1 MTAERRAS
9 AEVADLGEKIVSLA
23 KRRGFVFPS
32 SEIYGGAGS
41 TWDFGPLGV
50 ELKNNVK
57 GAWWKAMVQVRG
69 DIVGLDGAILMHP
82 RVWEASGHVEN
93 FIDPLVECRNCRK
106 RHRLDD
112 LKGGERLMDAWR
124 AGTAMD
130 LSATACPSCG
140 EKKLADPRRFNLMF
154 KTFVGPVEDTAAVA
168 WLRPE
173 TAQAVYVNFDNVQ
186 QAIRRRLPF
195 GIAQVGKAFRNEI
208 TPGNF
213 IFRSRE
219 FEQMEMQY
227 FCRSEDAPRIFEEWK
242 AERMRWHQA
251 LGVPAERLRFREHAE
266 NERAHYAARAVD
278 IEFQFPFGW
287 KELEGI
293 HNRTD
298 FDLRRHMEFSGKKLE
313 YFDDLTGDRFVPY
326 IVETAVGADR
336 TTYEVLCAAYDEE
349 PDKEGIRTVLRF
361 HPSLAPYKVAVLPL
375 SKNEKLSPLARE
387 VHASLRPHFMTT
399 YDETQAIGRRYRRQD
414 EIGTPLCVTVDF
426 DSLEDRAVTI
436 RDRDSMAQVRL
447 PIADVA
453 AALREKLGAAPA

>member
-1 MTAERRAS
+1 MTVTARAVK
-9 AEVADLGEKIVSLA
+9 EIEGLTDKIQSLA
-23 KRRGFVFPS
+23 KRRGFVFAS

-50 ELKNNVK
+50 ELKNNIK
-57 GAWWKAMVQVRG
+57 RSWWRAMVQVRG

-82 RVWEASGHVEN
+82 KVWEASGHVEN
-93 FIDPLVECRNCRK
+93 FVDPLVECRSC
-106 RHRLDD
+106 RHRFRIDD
-112 LKGGERLMDAWR
+112 LPKGDALMEAWR
-124 AGTAMD
+124 ANTLDVSG
-130 LSATACPSCG
+130 TACPNCG
-140 EKKLADPRRFNLMF
+140 ERKLADPRKFNLML
-154 KTFVGPVEDTAAVA
+154 KTFVGPVEDTASVA

-186 QAIRRRLPF
+186 QAVRRRLPF
-195 GIAQVGKAFRNEI
+195 GIAQIGKAFRNEI

-227 FCRSEDAPRIFEEWK
+227 FCRPNDAPRLFEEWK
-242 AERMRWHQA
+242 EERMRWHRS

-266 NERAHYAARAVD
+266 DERAHYAARAVD
-278 IEFQFPFGW
+278 IEFEFPFGW

-293 HNRTD
+293 HDRTD
-298 FDLRRHMEFSGKKLE
+298 FDLRRHAEFSGKKLE
-313 YFDDLTGDRFVPY
+313 YFDDLTQERFVPY

-349 PDKEGIRTVLRF
+349 PDKDGIRTVLRL

-375 SKNEKLSPLARE
+375 SKNERLSPLARE
-387 VHASLRPHFMTT
+387 VHASLRAGLMTV

-436 RDRDSMAQVRL
+436 RERDSMAQVRV
-447 PIADVA
+447 PIAELVDRVQERLA
-453 AALREKLGAAPA
+453 EV

>member
-1 MTAERRAS
+1 MTVTARAVK
-9 AEVADLGEKIVSLA
+9 EIEGLTDKIQSLA
-23 KRRGFVFPS
+23 KRRGFVFAS

-50 ELKNNVK
+50 ELKNNIK
-57 GAWWKAMVQVRG
+57 RSWWRAMVQVRG

-82 RVWEASGHVEN
+82 KVWEASGHVEN
-93 FIDPLVECRNCRK
+93 FVDPLVECRSC
-106 RHRLDD
+106 RHRFRIDD
-112 LKGGERLMDAWR
+112 LPKGDALMEAWR
-124 AGTAMD
+124 ANTLDVSG
-130 LSATACPSCG
+130 TACPNCG
-140 EKKLADPRRFNLMF
+140 ERKLADPRKFNLMF
-154 KTFVGPVEDTAAVA
+154 KTFVGPVEDTASVA

-186 QAIRRRLPF
+186 QAVRRRLPF
-195 GIAQVGKAFRNEI
+195 GIAQIGKAFRNEI

-227 FCRSEDAPRIFEEWK
+227 FCRPNDAPRLFEEWK
-242 AERMRWHQA
+242 EERMRWHRS
-251 LGVPAERLRFREHAE
+251 LGVPAERLRFREHSE
-266 NERAHYAARAVD
+266 DERAHYAARAVD
-278 IEFQFPFGW
+278 IEFEFPFGW

-293 HNRTD
+293 HDRTD

-313 YFDDLTGDRFVPY
+313 YFDDLTQERFVPY

-349 PDKEGIRTVLRF
+349 PDKDGIRTVLRL

-375 SKNEKLSPLARE
+375 SKNERLSPLARE
-387 VHASLRPHFMTT
+387 VHASLRAGFMTV

-436 RDRDSMAQVRL
+436 RERDSMAQVRV
-447 PIADVA
+447 PIAEVA
-453 AALREKLGAAPA
+453 DRVRERLAEV

>member
-1 MTAERRAS
+1 MPRQIEGLA
-9 AEVADLGEKIVSLA
+9 EKIVSLA

-57 GAWWKAMVQVRG
+57 RSWWKAMVQVRG

-93 FIDPLVECRNCRK
+93 FIDPLVECGNCRK

-112 LKGGERLMDAWR
+112 LKDGEGLMEAWR
-124 AGTAMD
+124 TSTVMD

-154 KTFVGPVEDTAAVA
+154 KTFVGPVEESAAVA

-173 TAQAVYVNFDNVQ
+173 TAQAVYVNFENVQ
-186 QAIRRRLPF
+186 QAVRRRLPF

-227 FCRSEDAPRIFEEWK
+227 FCRPDEAPRIFEEWK
-242 AERMRWHQA
+242 EERMRWHRA

-298 FDLRRHMEFSGKKLE
+298 FDLRRHAEFSGKKLE
-313 YFDDLTGDRFVPY
+313 YFDDLTQERFVPY
-326 IVETAVGADR
+326 IVETAGGADR
-336 TTYEVLCAAYDEE
+336 TSYEVLCAAYDEE

-387 VHASLRPHFMTT
+387 VHASLRGDFMTV

-426 DSLEDRAVTI
+426 ESLEDRAVTI
-436 RDRDSMAQVRL
+436 RDRDTMAQVRV
-447 PIADVA
+447 PIAELVDRVRAQLA
-453 AALREKLGAAPA
+453 A

>member
-1 MTAERRAS
+1 MTATVPGRRI
-9 AEVADLGEKIVSLA
+9 EGLADKITSLA

-57 GAWWKAMVQVRG
+57 RSWWRSMVQLRD

-82 RVWEASGHVEN
+82 KVWEASGHVEN
-93 FIDPLVECRNCRK
+93 FIDPLVECRSCRQ
-106 RHRLDD
+106 RFRIDD
-112 LKGGERLMDAWR
+112 LPKGEGLMDAWR
-124 AGTAMD
+124 SGSLD
-130 LSATACPSCG
+130 LSGTSCPNCG
-140 EKKLADPRRFNLMF
+140 EKKLADPRKFNLMF

-186 QAIRRRLPF
+186 QAVRRRLPF

-227 FCRSEDAPRIFEEWK
+227 FCRPEDAPRIFDEWRE
-242 AERMRWHQA
+242 ERMRWHRG
-251 LGVPAERLRFREHAE
+251 LGVPADLLRFREHAE

-298 FDLRRHMEFSGKKLE
+298 FDLKRHAQYSGKRLE
-313 YFDDLTGDRFVPY
+313 YFDDLTQERFVPY

-336 TTYEVLCAAYDEE
+336 TTYEILCAAYDEE
-349 PDKEGIRTVLRF
+349 PDKDGIRTVLRL
-361 HPSLAPYKVAVLPL
+361 HPSLAPYKAAVLPL
-375 SKNEKLSPLARE
+375 SKNERLGPVARE
-387 VHASLRPHFMTT
+387 VYAALRPHVMTV

-426 DSLEDRAVTI
+426 ESLEDRQVTI
-436 RDRDSMAQVRL
+436 RERDSMAQVRV
-447 PIADVA
+447 PIAELAQRVQER
-453 AALREKLGAAPA
+453 LTG

>member
-1 MTAERRAS
+1 MTVTARAVK
-9 AEVADLGEKIVSLA
+9 EIEGLTDKIQSLA
-23 KRRGFVFPS
+23 KRRGFVFAS

-50 ELKNNVK
+50 ELKNNIK
-57 GAWWKAMVQVRG
+57 RSWWRAMVQVRG

-82 RVWEASGHVEN
+82 KVWEASGHVEN
-93 FIDPLVECRNCRK
+93 FVDPLVECRSC
-106 RHRLDD
+106 RHRFRIDD
-112 LKGGERLMDAWR
+112 LPKGDALMEAWR
-124 AGTAMD
+124 ANTLDVSG
-130 LSATACPSCG
+130 TACPNCG
-140 EKKLADPRRFNLMF
+140 ERKLADPRKFNLMF
-154 KTFVGPVEDTAAVA
+154 KTFVGPVEDTASVA

-186 QAIRRRLPF
+186 QAVRRRLPF
-195 GIAQVGKAFRNEI
+195 GIAQIGKAFRNEI

-227 FCRSEDAPRIFEEWK
+227 FCRPNDAPRLFEEWK
-242 AERMRWHQA
+242 EERMRWHRS
-251 LGVPAERLRFREHAE
+251 LGVPAERLRFREHSE
-266 NERAHYAARAVD
+266 DERAHYAARAVD
-278 IEFQFPFGW
+278 IEFEFPFGW

-293 HNRTD
+293 HDRTD
-298 FDLRRHMEFSGKKLE
+298 FDLRRHAEFSGKKLE
-313 YFDDLTGDRFVPY
+313 YFDDLTQERFVPY

-349 PDKEGIRTVLRF
+349 PDKDGIRTVLRL

-375 SKNEKLSPLARE
+375 SKNERLSPLARE
-387 VHASLRPHFMTT
+387 VHASLRAGFMTV

-436 RDRDSMAQVRL
+436 RERDSMAQVRV
-447 PIADVA
+447 PIAELVDRVQERLA
-453 AALREKLGAAPA
+453 EV